1 MPNDLDALFQPRS
14 IAVAG
19 ASPDTAKWGFRYFQA
34 LVDQGFSGDL
44 HPVNPK
50 AQDVLGR
57 KAYASVADI
66 PGTVDFVISTVP
78 THAALQLMDD
88 CVSKGVR
95 AVHFFTAR
103 FSETGHADRAGLEQ
117 DILRRARE
125 GGVRILGPNGMGVY
139 CPAQGISFKHLP
151 VEPGPTA
158 FISQSGAYA
167 GELVY
172 TTSLRGLRYS
182 KVVSYGNAIDIDE
195 SELLDY
201 LADDPDTS
209 VIGAYLEGVRDGPK
223 FVQVLKRAAAKKPV
237 ALLKGGASAAG
248 AKAVASH
255 TASLAGSRE
264 VWEALARQTG
274 AVLAQH
280 LEELSDLLIAFRF
293 CPPAT
298 GTRVGVVGAGGGRSV
313 ESADACEAAGLVVE
327 PIPEEIQAAFRSRDP
342 ELWDWIGNPV
352 DGSIL
357 AGAGFGEGEILERMA
372 TSASYDVLI
381 GNIAE
386 FWAMER
392 PGGDDLFDFA
402 VDDFLKAAKSIDKPL
417 VLVMGDAVGEYAW
430 QSEILSNARRRIV
443 EAGLACF
450 PTVRRA
456 AIALRGIT
464 DYYRRRAEVSA

>member
-1 MPNDLDALFQPRS
+1 MPTDLDALFQPRS

-19 ASPDTAKWGFRYFQA
+19 ASPDTAKWGFRYFEA
-34 LVDQGFSGDL
+34 LIDQGFSGEL
-44 HPVNPK
+44 YPVNPK
-50 AQDVLGR
+50 AQDVLGH

-66 PGTVDFVISTVP
+66 PGPVDFVISTVP

-88 CVSKGVR
+88 CAVKGVQ

-103 FSETGHADRAGLEQ
+103 FGETGHADRAGLEQ
-117 DILRRARE
+117 DLLRRARE
-125 GGVRILGPNGMGVY
+125 GGVRILGPNSMGVY
-139 CPAQGISFKHLP
+139 CPATGISFKHLP
-151 VEPGPTA
+151 TEAGPVA

-172 TTSLRGLRYS
+172 SSSLRGLRYS
-182 KVVSYGNAIDIDE
+182 KVVSYGNALDIDE

-201 LADDPDTS
+201 LTDDPETS
-209 VIGAYLEGVRDGPK
+209 VIGAYLEGVRDGPR
-223 FVQVLKRAAAKKPV
+223 FVEALKRATARKPV
-237 ALLKGGASAAG
+237 VLLKGGASAAG

-255 TASLAGSRE
+255 TASLAGSRQ

-274 AVLAQH
+274 AVPARS

-293 CPPAT
+293 CPPAA
-298 GTRVGVVGAGGGRSV
+298 GTRVGIVGAGGGRSV
-313 ESADACEAAGLVVE
+313 ESADACERAGLVVE

-372 TSASYDVLI
+372 ASPSYDLLI

-392 PGGDDLFDFA
+392 PGGDDLFDMA
-402 VDDFLKAAKSIDKPL
+402 VDDFLKASKSIDKPL
-417 VLVMGDAVGEYAW
+417 VLVMGDAVGEHAW
-430 QSEILSNARRRIV
+430 QSEILSGARRRIV
-443 EAGLACF
+443 DAGLACF

-456 AIALRGIT
+456 ALALRGLT
-464 DYYRRRAEVSA
+464 GYYRHRAEVQV